1 VSRWWRRPKGRDVAA
16 LGLARTDVRGYG
28 VGGGWELL
36 IYGQAVTKR
45 VQAPFLGLSAAI
57 ISVPLAVALGE
68 LVFSG
73 SG

>member
-1 VSRWWRRPKGRDVAA
+1 M
-16 LGLARTDVRGYG
+16 
-28 VGGGWELL
+28 L